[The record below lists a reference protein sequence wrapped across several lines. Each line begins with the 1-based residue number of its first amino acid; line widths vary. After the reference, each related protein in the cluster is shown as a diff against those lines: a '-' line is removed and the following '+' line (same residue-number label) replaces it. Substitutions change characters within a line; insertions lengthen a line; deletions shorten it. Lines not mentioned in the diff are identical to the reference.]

1 MRKLIE
7 GGKKIGNWIVVSEDS
22 EIQSSFLET
31 PNTLAQ
37 DHEGSHQKKLVEVRG
52 GFRSP
57 NFFAF
62 FGNHFFCI
70 KNIQNSCDII
80 I

>member
-7 GGKKIGNWIVVSEDS
+7 GGEKIGNWIVVSEDS

-37 DHEGSHQKKLVEVRG
+37 DHKGSHQKKLVQVRG
-52 GFRSP
+52 G
-57 NFFAF
+57 
-62 FGNHFFCI
+62 GV
-70 KNIQNSCDII
+70 
-80 I
+80 

>member
-7 GGKKIGNWIVVSEDS
+7 GGEKIGNWIVVSEDS

-37 DHEGSHQKKLVEVRG
+37 GRKGSYQKIGKTRPSILCVTLLVGTESV
-52 GFRSP
+52 
-57 NFFAF
+57 
-62 FGNHFFCI
+62 
-70 KNIQNSCDII
+70 
-80 I
+80 

>member
-7 GGKKIGNWIVVSEDS
+7 GGEKIGNWIVVSEDS

-37 DHEGSHQKKLVEVRG
+37 GHKGSYQKIGKIGKNKG
-52 GFRSP
+52 GGVL
-57 NFFAF
+57 NFFVYF
-62 FGNHFFCI
+62 W
-70 KNIQNSCDII
+70 
-80 I
+80 

>member
-7 GGKKIGNWIVVSEDS
+7 GGEKIGNWIVVSEDS

-37 DHEGSHQKKLVEVRG
+37 GHKGATKK
-52 GFRSP
+52 
-57 NFFAF
+57 NW
-62 FGNHFFCI
+62 
-70 KNIQNSCDII
+70 
-80 I
+80 